1 MHNNYSRDKL
11 LLVILKNNY
20 RKQVIKMAKLI
31 ADQKTVKEL
40 FENKKS
46 DFLIPDYQRPYAWTE
61 TECQT
66 LWEDIHMFAF
76 PNDNCDEFNNSDEY
90 FLGPIVTF
98 RNSEDQIEVIDGQ
111 QRLTTLMLLL
121 RAIYE
126 KLKYMQD
133 EKIRKI
139 RENIESCIWKTDELG
154 DSDKETLK
162 INSEVAT
169 DKDKDELLKILK
181 TGKVNNSQNSKY
193 AINYRFFQ
201 KKIDEFVDK
210 YSAFYGL
217 LPARILNNCIIL
229 VIEAD
234 SQDAALRIFST
245 LNDRGKPLSDA
256 DIFKAQFYKYYS
268 DKNINKKEEFI
279 HKWKNLESLCNRIF
293 KPTNISPMDEL
304 FTRYMYYERAK
315 KGIKFTTTM
324 GLRKFYEQNNYELLH
339 NENTFENLID
349 LADFWEDIL
358 TQNKKRFS
366 SNVLKKLFVL
376 DYAPNNMWTYIVSVY
391 FMHNRDQNNFLNE
404 EKFYDFLNKI
414 TSFIWAYSIVNPG
427 VSALRAP
434 IFNEMINIVNSKPVE
449 FSNYKFNINN
459 IKNIYDN
466 FNFSNG
472 RPITKAMLAW
482 WAFSFDDQIL
492 LPIQSVFEIEHIF
505 AKRRQVKENSLEDP
519 DNLELLGNKSLLEQN
534 INISASDYKFHD
546 KIRYYNGY
554 VNNKKQVKS
563 GTNIKEL
570 LKLAGSEKDFTEL
583 NILSRNTKI
592 KTKFINFLKENNLI
606 TKKNLKLFL

>member
-1 MHNNYSRDKL
+1 
-11 LLVILKNNY
+11 
-20 RKQVIKMAKLI
+20 
-31 ADQKTVKEL
+31 
-40 FENKKS
+40 
-46 DFLIPDYQRPYAWTE
+46 
-61 TECQT
+61 
-66 LWEDIHMFAF
+66 
-76 PNDNCDEFNNSDEY
+76 
-90 FLGPIVTF
+90 
-98 RNSEDQIEVIDGQ
+98 
-111 QRLTTLMLLL
+111 
-121 RAIYE
+121 
-126 KLKYMQD
+126 
-133 EKIRKI
+133 
-139 RENIESCIWKTDELG
+139 
-154 DSDKETLK
+154 
-162 INSEVAT
+162 
-169 DKDKDELLKILK
+169 
-181 TGKVNNSQNSKY
+181 
-193 AINYRFFQ
+193 
-201 KKIDEFVDK
+201 
-210 YSAFYGL
+210 
-217 LPARILNNCIIL
+217 
-229 VIEAD
+229 
-234 SQDAALRIFST
+234 
-245 LNDRGKPLSDA
+245 
-256 DIFKAQFYKYYS
+256 
-268 DKNINKKEEFI
+268 
-279 HKWKNLESLCNRIF
+279 
-293 KPTNISPMDEL
+293 
-304 FTRYMYYERAK
+304 
-315 KGIKFTTTM
+315 M

-534 INISASDYKFHD
+534 INISASDYKLHD
-546 KIRYYNGY
+546 
-554 VNNKKQVKS
+554 
-563 GTNIKEL
+563 
-570 LKLAGSEKDFTEL
+570 
-583 NILSRNTKI
+583 
-592 KTKFINFLKENNLI
+592 
-606 TKKNLKLFL
+606 